1 MTSPKRPSAL
11 GAAAFKPPPRRPGN
25 GGALAAMEDVDEPEV
40 PVASAPAPP
49 ESRAEE
55 EVERSPAAPSAAA
68 TPADRASPRSARRE
82 RPESRAGRAEDRVAA
97 RITSQVSFGHLQMIR
112 RASYWG
118 RQSQRA
124 FLEGAIEKQA
134 AKIAAQE
141 EIGWPLPPT
150 PDEPES

>member
-25 GGALAAMEDVDEPEV
+25 GGALAAMDDVDEPES

-49 ESRAEE
+49 ESGAAD
-55 EVERSPAAPSAAA
+55 VERPPAAPAAVA
-68 TPADRASPRSARRE
+68 APADRAAPRSAKRE
-82 RPESRAGRAEDRVAA
+82 RPEKRAGRAEDRVPA

-124 FLEGAIEKQA
+124 FLEAAIEKQA

-141 EIGWPLPPT
+141 GIGWPLPPT